1 MKRGVTSLGAVLKRE
16 KDRKT
21 GFSKSIALAELAVSW
36 DKAMKG
42 HFAVNSAVHSMKDGV
57 LYVAVEEPAWAQ
69 QMSMMKRHIL
79 ESFRA
84 QCDLDGVKDIR
95 FGAFGSTEM
104 GSLTDGPAGKW
115 TVAPDEGGRDLSPAS
130 GAILER
136 LGDRLPAGARQI
148 LMANLQDGERVG
160 EGVLS
165 RCAVCSLPV
174 AGKARYCPVCAI
186 KPNPAKL
193 KEAVACLMDCPVSD
207 DSSVVA
213 VCGLDR
219 VDDTYGILKEARRI
233 AGTRLAD
240 EAIRLFHKS
249 GGGPAGSSAARPLL
263 VASACAS
270 SGMKPE
276 EAQQAGL
283 RNFLPAMLLLDVGI
297 SPFTDIENASKEG

>member
-1 MKRGVTSLGAVLKRE
+1 MRRGVTSLGAVLNRE

-79 ESFRA
+79 DSFKA

-104 GSLTDGPAGKW
+104 RSPGEGFQVEVPTA
-115 TVAPDEGGRDLSPAS
+115 ADEGGRELSPAS
-130 GAILER
+130 DAILDR
-136 LGDRLPAGARQI
+136 LESRLPAGARRM
-148 LMANLQDGERVG
+148 LRSNLVDGDMAG
-160 EGVLS
+160 EGLLK
-165 RCAVCSLPV
+165 RCSVCELPFD
-174 AGKARYCPVCAI
+174 GKGKYCPVCAI
-186 KPNPAKL
+186 KPNPSKL
-193 KEAVACLMDCPVSD
+193 REAVSCLIDCPVSD
-207 DSSVVA
+207 DAAVVA
-213 VCGLDR
+213 FCGLDR

-240 EAIRLFHKS
+240 EALRLFHKH
-249 GGGPAGSSAARPLL
+249 GGGEGGSLAIRPLL

-270 SGMKPE
+270 TGMGPE
-276 EAQQAGL
+276 EAEKAGL
-283 RNFLPAMLLLDVGI
+283 KEFFPATLLLDVGI
-297 SPFTDIENASKEG
+297 SPFSNIENASKEG

>member
-1 MKRGVTSLGAVLKRE
+1 MRREVKSLGAVLRRE

-21 GFSKSIALAELAVSW
+21 GFSKSIALAELAVCW
-36 DKAMKG
+36 DKKMKR
-42 HFAVNSAVHSMKDGV
+42 HFAVNSAVHSMKDSV

-79 ESFRA
+79 ESFRG

-104 GSLTDGPAGKW
+104 DSPTDGSAGNW
-115 TVAPDEGGRDLSPAS
+115 TVATDEGERGLSPAS

-148 LMANLQDGERVG
+148 LMANLQDGELVG
-160 EGVLS
+160 EGALN

-207 DSSVVA
+207 DPSVVA

-219 VDDTYGILKEARRI
+219 IDDTYGILKEARRI

-240 EAIRLFHKS
+240 EALRLFHKS

-276 EAQQAGL
+276 EAEKAGL